1 MTKKEALNKIEEL
14 KKYIDK
20 CDDDWIKI
28 DYSVVPKELFD
39 KYGIKPFEIMKR
51 KMREN
56 GRVINNITYKH
67 AIEKC
72 DALGYRLPD
81 IKEMLMLCEF
91 YKQENYKISCH
102 KISCHDKEFL
112 GIEELSYDEDVCYEF
127 VYFLPDVVFV
137 RGGSWSITAGPGAFA
152 LYLSYTAGDSNYGI
166 GFRCA
171 R

>member
-1 MTKKEALNKIEEL
+1 MMTKKEALNKIEEL

-56 GRVINNITYKH
+56 GRVINNITYTEAVK
-67 AIEKC
+67 KC
-72 DALGYRLPD
+72 DDLGYRLPD

-91 YKQENYKISCH
+91 YKQENY

-127 VYFLPDVVFV
+127 VYFLPDVVFL
-137 RGGSWSITAGPGAFA
+137 RGGGWSNAAAGAGAFA
-152 LYLSYTAGDSNYGI
+152 LDLSDTAGRSSSI
-166 GFRCA
+166 LGFRCA